1 MLKKIALALILI
13 IPMSVAAQTLK
24 FGHIA
29 TNEIIP
35 LMPEFTAAQAEME
48 KLQKTFEDEMKR
60 MEDEFNR
67 KLQELQTANADGSL
81 PANILE
87 RRQKELAD
95 ISEKS
100 QQYQQDFYQQGQQKQ
115 AELINPIYQKID
127 KAIKEVGDAEG
138 FTYIFNT
145 SATNMP
151 YIPYINES
159 QSTDVS
165 AKVKAKLGI

>member
-1 MLKKIALALILI
+1 MLKKIALALMLI

-29 TNEIIP
+29 TSEIIP
-35 LMPEFTAAQAEME
+35 LMPEYTAAAAEME

-60 MEDEFNR
+60 MQEEFTR
-67 KLQELQTANADGSL
+67 KYQELQTANADGNL

-95 ISEKS
+95 ISDKS
-100 QQYQQDFYQQGQQKQ
+100 EQYQQDFMQQGQQKQ
-115 AELINPIYQKID
+115 TELMTPIMQKLD
-127 KAIKEVGDAEG
+127 KAIKEVGAAEG
-138 FTYIFNT
+138 FIYIFNIST
-145 SATNMP
+145 SS
-151 YIPYINES
+151 IPYINES
-159 QSTDVS
+159 QSTDVT